1 MEFII
6 TVTETLKR
14 TIIAEAES
22 SEEALAMVR
31 EAYNEGSIV
40 LDSGDYYNTVEFK
53 DETKKYPKRER
64 GKLPTLDKYTKKPKG
79 ANESDKGNDN
89 GRVGAGTVRKGS
101 ARRGN

>member
-64 GKLPTLDKYTKKPKG
+64 GKLPTLDKYT
-79 ANESDKGNDN
+79 E
-89 GRVGAGTVRKGS
+89 
-101 ARRGN
+101 

>member
-6 TVTETLKR
+6 TITETLKR

-22 SEEALAMVR
+22 SEEALDMVR

-53 DETKKYPKRER
+53 DETKKYPKTHMPSSPKAVLR
-64 GKLPTLDKYTKKPKG
+64 TLM
-79 ANESDKGNDN
+79 
-89 GRVGAGTVRKGS
+89 
-101 ARRGN
+101 